1 MRTMISMLLILTVIA
16 LAGSEPCA
24 PISSALMTTSQMAAA
39 AGAGFFGGMVCGLAA
54 IGTAAAAGAI
64 ITAIGAGTTV
74 GFGVALGLSV
84 GLHVDAICMAL

>member
-54 IGTAAAAGAI
+54 IGTAAA
-64 ITAIGAGTTV
+64 V
-74 GFGVALGLSV
+74 GGMSGYPGVWEMRAPP
-84 GLHVDAICMAL
+84 

>member
-1 MRTMISMLLILTVIA
+1 MRTMISIVLILTVIA

-24 PISSALMTTSQMAAA
+24 PISSAPMNASQMAAA

-84 GLHVDAICMAL
+84 GLHVDAICLMI